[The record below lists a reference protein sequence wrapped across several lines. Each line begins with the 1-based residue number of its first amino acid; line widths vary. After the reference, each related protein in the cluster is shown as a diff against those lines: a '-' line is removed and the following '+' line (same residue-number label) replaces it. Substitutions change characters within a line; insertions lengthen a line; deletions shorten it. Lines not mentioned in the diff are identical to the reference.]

1 MRVPSIGLKLDERL
15 IIREG
20 YRIAEH
26 MMRNFR
32 DPPTTIEIVSQW
44 LASARQT
51 MIGLYRP
58 IDRG

>member
-15 IIREG
+15 IIREA

-26 MMRNFR
+26 MMRNYR

-44 LASARQT
+44 LASARHT
-51 MIGLYRP
+51 MLGLYRS

>member
-15 IIREG
+15 IIREA

-26 MMRNFR
+26 MMRNYR
-32 DPPTTIEIVSQW
+32 DPPTLVEIVTQW

-51 MIGLYRP
+51 MRGLYS

>member
-15 IIREG
+15 IIREA

-26 MMRNFR
+26 MMRNYR
-32 DPPTTIEIVSQW
+32 DPPTLVEIVTQW
-44 LASARQT
+44 LASARQA
-51 MIGLYRP
+51 MRGLYS

>member
-26 MMRNFR
+26 MMRNYR
-32 DPPTTIEIVSQW
+32 DPPTFVEIVTQW

-51 MIGLYRP
+51 MRGLYS

>member
-15 IIREG
+15 IIREA
-20 YRIAEH
+20 YHIAEH
-26 MMRNFR
+26 MMRNYR
-32 DPPTTIEIVSQW
+32 DPPTTIEIFSQW

-51 MIGLYRP
+51 MLGLYRS